1 MQTIKPEA
9 IPQDFVTIATILGT
23 GILGLPVTLT
33 ESGLYPFL
41 ISFLIDAC
49 MQSVLI
55 HFFTDLLQRAYAVQ
69 LENQKEE
76 AVPLNKLVE
85 EEINIDY
92 EDTGD
97 ALMKEV
103 QLPDIEGR
111 TLQPPNLHL
120 LGKLFLGC
128 GFQQAFDVLI
138 ILQFHFYVIPVFVWV
153 LTFAIIF
160 ALRLIQ
166 PVISVLTFIKGTV
179 LLATTVVAFYVGV
192 SLGRT
197 ITNDFAH
204 IGAPFLM
211 GTVALGGTINT
222 MPFTFEKIKYRKNQ
236 ILQRDYP
243 SYTWVAVLVE
253 LFIMGFVDI
262 LEKLVSFT
270 MNGQAALFTFLMLL
284 SARKMCTVEI
294 PNMVRV
300 ILTCHS

>member
-1 MQTIKPEA
+1 MARFRCEFDRDSPAVAYLQA
-9 IPQDFVTIATILGT
+9 YFVTIATILGT

-138 ILQFHFYVIPVFVWV
+138 ILQFIALLICYALAGSEAYAEVIGIDHFYVIPVFVWV

-166 PVISVLTFIKGTV
+166 P
-179 LLATTVVAFYVGV
+179 TVVAFYVGV

-236 ILQRDYP
+236 ITNYRF
-243 SYTWVAVLVE
+243 AVLGSAGHCAPNCGRG
-253 LFIMGFVDI
+253 LH
-262 LEKLVSFT
+262 EKVLPAFLQHFQHVCRNY
-270 MNGQAALFTFLMLL
+270 NGRLL
-284 SARKMCTVEI
+284 WGTV
-294 PNMVRV
+294 
-300 ILTCHS
+300 TGK